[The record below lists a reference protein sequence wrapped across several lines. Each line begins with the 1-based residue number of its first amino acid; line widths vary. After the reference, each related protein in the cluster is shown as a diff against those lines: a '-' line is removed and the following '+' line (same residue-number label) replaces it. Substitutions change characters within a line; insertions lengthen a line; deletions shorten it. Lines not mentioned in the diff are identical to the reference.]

1 MRHGA
6 AELEINFAILQ
17 LCNSHFFSHQT
28 STLLEWKWHNELILL
43 HNIFMSHKNQISFEK
58 WYSCGCYMQRFCLIK
73 SPSRICHP
81 CCNTLENRPRSFKI
95 KTNR

>member
-43 HNIFMSHKNQISFEK
+43 HNIFMSHK
-58 WYSCGCYMQRFCLIK
+58 IK
-73 SPSRICHP
+73 SLLKNGIRAVVTCSVSASLNRHLAYV
-81 CCNTLENRPRSFKI
+81 TLVVI
-95 KTNR
+95 H